1 MKSLAKALMLILLL
15 FNTGVLISS
24 ADSPPPLPNTFSGT
38 VKFANSSGQFDVPAG
53 TVIEALI
60 ENVTKGSTTVIEAGK
75 YQMDVS
81 GTYDDDGKNIAFIV
95 NNLTAEQR
103 AVFNAS
109 SPPPVTLNLIV
120 NLHGQTSPTPKQKVP
135 RKPIAGK
142 LEVIIIPENPT
153 IYDNVSM
160 EVKLTYPTAGYKEKF
175 GNASIKNNTITVN
188 IDSEEPKGMAAQV
201 ITTYSKKYN
210 LGYLSEGAYTCE
222 VYINGALAEA
232 YRFVATITAS
242 QPTPAPASGGGG
254 GV

>member
-1 MKSLAKALMLILLL
+1 MKSLAKAVMLILLL
-15 FNTGVLISS
+15 FNAGVLISS

-60 ENVTKGSTTVIEAGK
+60 ENITKGSSTVIEAGK
-75 YQMDVS
+75 YRIDVS
-81 GTYDDDGKNIAFIV
+81 GTYDDDGKNITFIV
-95 NNLTAEQR
+95 NNLTADQR
-103 AVFNAS
+103 AIFNAS
-109 SPPPVTLNLIV
+109 SPPPMTLNLIV
-120 NLHGQTSPTPKQKVP
+120 NLPEQAYVNVTTLPAPKPKVP

-142 LEVIIIPENPT
+142 LEVILIPENPT

-160 EVKLTYPTAGYKEKF
+160 EVKLTYPTAGYKVKF

-188 IDSEEPKGMAAQV
+188 VDSEEPKGMVAQV

-210 LGYLSEGAYTCE
+210 LGYLNEGAYACE

-232 YRFVATITAS
+232 YRFTV
-242 QPTPAPASGGGG
+242 
-254 GV
+254 